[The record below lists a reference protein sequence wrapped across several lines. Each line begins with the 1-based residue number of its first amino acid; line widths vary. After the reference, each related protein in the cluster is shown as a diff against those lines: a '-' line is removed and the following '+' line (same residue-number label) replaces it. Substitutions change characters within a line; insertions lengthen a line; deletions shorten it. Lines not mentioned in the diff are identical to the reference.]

1 MELLAKGALHLGM
14 ELTETQLKSFQTYF
28 EELVDWNNRINLTAI
43 TDYNEV
49 QTRHFLDSL
58 TVSVALPE
66 PIPAGYKL
74 IDVGSGGGFPGLPLK
89 IAFPQIEMVLLE
101 ATNKKAEFLRH
112 MIRRLSLTCA
122 DVVSLR
128 AEEAAQMPE
137 YRECFDAVVTRGLA
151 EMSVLTELTLPFCRI
166 GGRLVAQKKGAI
178 AEEINASAKAIRV
191 LGGSP
196 AEIKTIDL
204 PEFNDNRCLI
214 VVEKISSTP
223 PQFPRRP
230 GQPARKPIT

>member
-1 MELLAKGALHLGM
+1 M
-14 ELTETQLKSFQTYF
+14 
-28 EELVDWNNRINLTAI
+28 
-43 TDYNEV
+43 
-49 QTRHFLDSL
+49 
-58 TVSVALPE
+58 
-66 PIPAGYKL
+66 
-74 IDVGSGGGFPGLPLK
+74 PLK
-89 IAFPQIEMVLLE
+89 IIFPQIELVLLE

-112 MIRRLSLTCA
+112 MIQQLSLEHSK
-122 DVVSLR
+122 VISLR

-151 EMSVLTELTLPFCRI
+151 EMSVVAELTLPFCRI
-166 GGRLVAQKKGAI
+166 GGRLIAQKKGRI
-178 AEEINASAKAIRV
+178 DEEINASAKAIRV

-196 AEIKTIDL
+196 AEIKTIDM

-230 GQPARKPIT
+230 GMPAKKPLA